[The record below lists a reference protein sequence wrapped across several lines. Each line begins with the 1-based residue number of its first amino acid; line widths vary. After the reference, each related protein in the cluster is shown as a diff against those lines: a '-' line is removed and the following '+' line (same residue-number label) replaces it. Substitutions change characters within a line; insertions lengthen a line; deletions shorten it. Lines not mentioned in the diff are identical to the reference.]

1 MAEKKQQPNRHARRS
16 IAATRRKYAE
26 SLGLE
31 SAENP
36 VVAFEG
42 LDGNEYSFTH
52 PMYMDEETEKVVSSQ
67 SEEVGQ
73 EERVRA
79 LLGDEQ
85 YERYTA
91 HPGHLLVDVMLEFGE
106 AGRDARDVMGDGT
119 PTRPSTS

>member
-1 MAEKKQQPNRHARRS
+1 MAEKKNRKTRRS

-36 VVAFEG
+36 VVAFDG

-52 PMYMDEETEKVVSSQ
+52 PLYMDDETTAVVSDNSSQ
-67 SEEVGQ
+67 VTQ
-73 EERVRA
+73 EDRVRA

-85 YERYTA
+85 YTRYTA
-91 HPGHLLVDVMLEFGE
+91 HPQHRLADVMLEFMD
-106 AGRDARDVMGDGT
+106 AGKASQDIMADGT
-119 PTRPSTS
+119 PTQSSTS